1 MWAAAFWL
9 SFGPGGRHQPTL
21 RFEHLAPKI
30 HGSWAFFKMYFC
42 HQSGRRWPDSDDTSG
57 FESRPPGAHFGPIPG
72 PWGAPKNPEKI
83 QKLFGKILK
92 FLEFW
97 SHVFKPGATRTLQI
111 WKQLKLTTLAP
122 LERPK
127 NQGKLELSQNSG
139 NSMFRRNSKTIRKVY
154 QTHAPGTARNIL
166 LVYFSDE
173 FPNFAGTDVLQRFP
187 ILQIVLAFRA
197 SPRAPAL

>member
-1 MWAAAFWL
+1 MFLPPIGPPLAGCGRY
-9 SFGPGGRHQPTL
+9 FGVREPAPGGTFWSHPRPL
-21 RFEHLAPKI
+21 GGPK
-30 HGSWAFFKMYFC
+30 K
-42 HQSGRRWPDSDDTSG
+42 
-57 FESRPPGAHFGPIPG
+57 SR
-72 PWGAPKNPEKI
+72 KN

-92 FLEFW
+92 FIEFW
-97 SHVFKPGATRTLQI
+97 SHVFKPGGTRTLQI

-127 NQGKLELSQNSG
+127 NQGKLELSENSG
-139 NSMFRRNSKTIRKVY
+139 NSMFRRNSKPIRKVY
-154 QTHAPGTARNIL
+154 QTHASGTARNIL

>member
-1 MWAAAFWL
+1 
-9 SFGPGGRHQPTL
+9 
-21 RFEHLAPKI
+21 
-30 HGSWAFFKMYFC
+30 MYFC
-42 HQSGRRWPDSDDTSG
+42 HQSGRHWPDSDHTLW
-57 FESRPPGAHFGPIPG
+57 FESWFLGAHFGPIPG
-72 PWGAPKNPEKI
+72 PWGAQKNPEKI

-111 WKQLKLTTLAP
+111 WKQLKPRTLAP

-127 NQGKLELSQNSG
+127 NQGKLELSENSG
-139 NSMFRRNSKTIRKVY
+139 KSMFRRNSKTIRKVY
-154 QTHAPGTARNIL
+154 QTHASGTARNIL
-166 LVYFSDE
+166 LVYFSDG
-173 FPNFAGTDVLQRFP
+173 FPNFAGTDVLQSFT